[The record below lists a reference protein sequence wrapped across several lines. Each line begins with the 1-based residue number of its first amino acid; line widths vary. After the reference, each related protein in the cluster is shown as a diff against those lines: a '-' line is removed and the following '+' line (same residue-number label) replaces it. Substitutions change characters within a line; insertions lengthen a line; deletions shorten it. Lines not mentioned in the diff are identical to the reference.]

1 MALRCSHSLRNRPSH
16 WTDSVNSVAFSPDG
30 KILASGDGYSFLG
43 PTVKLWSVDNHLEIA
58 TLKGHNESVESV
70 VFSPDGK
77 TLASA
82 SRTSVVGADR
92 DNTVKLWSVENRTE
106 ITTLKGHSA
115 SVYSVAFSPVGKI
128 LVSASSDGTILIWKA
143 KP

>member
-1 MALRCSHSLRNRPSH
+1 M
-16 WTDSVNSVAFSPDG
+16 
-30 KILASGDGYSFLG
+30 
-43 PTVKLWSVDNHLEIA
+43 DNHLEIA